1 MTLFVHRGDQT
12 IGDSTVAE
20 SLSDN
25 PVSILAGHSKIGLT
39 VLFSPDGRPLPST
52 DEDMSKKI
60 STVGRGRG
68 SKQASLG
75 TLNRGF
81 GIRICGGGGGGMFG
95 LIVSTWLPGRKEN
108 CYDFGGQATASA

>member
-1 MTLFVHRGDQT
+1 M
-12 IGDSTVAE
+12 AE

-75 TLNRGF
+75 TLNRSF
-81 GIRICGGGGGGMFG
+81 GIGGGGGVFG
-95 LIVSTWLPGRKEN
+95 LMVSTWLPGRKEDW
-108 CYDFGGQATASA
+108 YDFGGRATVSA